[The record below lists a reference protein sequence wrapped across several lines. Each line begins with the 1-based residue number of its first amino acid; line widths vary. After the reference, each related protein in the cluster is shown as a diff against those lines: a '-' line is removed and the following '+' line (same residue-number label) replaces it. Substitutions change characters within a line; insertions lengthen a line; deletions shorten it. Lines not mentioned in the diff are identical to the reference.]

1 MRMSWKDILKNQVYR
16 NKNTGKQYELEGYDL
31 IPEPNKTHNVAILV
45 DDDGKKTRVEQRFL
59 DAYFDAVGEE

>member
-1 MRMSWKDILKNQVYR
+1 MSWKDILKNQVYR

-31 IPEPNKTHNVAILV
+31 IPTPNKTHNVAILV